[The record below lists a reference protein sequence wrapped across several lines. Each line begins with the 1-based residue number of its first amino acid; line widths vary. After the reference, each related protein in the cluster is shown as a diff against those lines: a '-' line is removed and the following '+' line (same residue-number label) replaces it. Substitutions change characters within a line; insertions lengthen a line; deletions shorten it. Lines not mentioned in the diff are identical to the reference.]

1 MIILDY
7 SQIALSNIMP
17 FQDDLKKSSES
28 EVKNLIRHTILATIK
43 SYAKKY
49 GKEYGQ
55 VIIACDGQ
63 NYWRKSIFPH
73 YKAMRKVNREKSD
86 LNWTLIFDTLSEI
99 RTDLIENFPYKVL
112 NIESAEADDIIAC
125 LTNWSQTNM
134 LVQEGLFQTPQK
146 ILIVSSDK
154 DFIQLQR
161 NDNVRQ
167 WSPMQK
173 KYVEASKKE
182 VHEYTITHIVK
193 GDSGDGIPNI
203 LSSDDVFVSGERQK
217 PFSSKRLPEFFE
229 KGIEACKND
238 SEKRNYQRNQE
249 LVNFDSIPES
259 LYKTIIYTYENTKPK
274 GDKNSIMNYLIK
286 NQCRLLLDEIEDF

>member
-49 GKEYGQ
+49 GKEYGE
-55 VIIACDGQ
+55 VVIACDGQ
-63 NYWRKSIFPH
+63 NYWRKTVFPH

-86 LNWTLIFDTLSEI
+86 LNWTLIFDTLSEL
-99 RTDLIENFPYKVL
+99 RQDLIENFPYKVL
-112 NIESAEADDIIAC
+112 NVESAEADDIIAC

-134 LVQEGLFQTPQK
+134 LIQEGLFQAPQK

-173 KYVEASKKE
+173 KFVRIWVFQLLTIGKL
-182 VHEYTITHIVK
+182 YTEQ
-193 GDSGDGIPNI
+193 N
-203 LSSDDVFVSGERQK
+203 
-217 PFSSKRLPEFFE
+217 
-229 KGIEACKND
+229 
-238 SEKRNYQRNQE
+238 
-249 LVNFDSIPES
+249 
-259 LYKTIIYTYENTKPK
+259 
-274 GDKNSIMNYLIK
+274 
-286 NQCRLLLDEIEDF
+286 

>member
-17 FQDDLKKSSES
+17 FQDDLKKSSDS
-28 EVKNLIRHTILATIK
+28 EIKNLIRHTTLATIK
-43 SYAKKY
+43 SYSKKY
-49 GKEYGQ
+49 GKEYGE
-55 VIIACDGQ
+55 VVIACDGQ
-63 NYWRKSIFPH
+63 NYWRRSIFPH

-86 LNWTLIFDTLSEI
+86 LNWSLIFDTLSEL
-99 RTDLIENFPYKVL
+99 RQDLIENFPYKVI
-112 NIESAEADDIIAC
+112 NVETAEADDIIAC

-134 LVQEGLFQTPQK
+134 LVQEGLFQKPQK

-173 KYVEASKKE
+173 KFVEATKKE

-259 LYKTIIYTYENTKPK
+259 LYKIIIYTYENTKPK